1 VKGQNVK
8 DRDRDESDVAT
19 TSINQ
24 IARRSTRPSMM
35 GRAAISG
42 IPGLSLLTLGIFV
55 AHLHFVLELRVA
67 HRRDSFA
74 IHRVAAFF
82 PISFTRRF
90 SCLSERIR
98 VMTAP

>member
-1 VKGQNVK
+1 MK

-24 IARRSTRPSMM
+24 TARRSTRQSAV
-35 GRAAISG
+35 GRAAIFG
-42 IPGLSLLTLGIFV
+42 IRGLSLLTLGILL
-55 AHLHFVLELRVA
+55 AHLHFVLALRA
-67 HRRDSFA
+67 ETRRDSLA

-82 PISFTRRF
+82 PISFTSRF